1 MQLLLCWHC
10 QLSSRLLLLCLA
22 VDAAAGLLCMQLP
35 QSCQLLQ
42 QADVLLLPLLQCC
55 LVALLLLLQ
64 LPGCCLLNHASY
76 GDSTWQCS
84 SLEGITQQVQQANH
98 MSSGTSRIHAVQ
110 VGQES
115 RFETYQAG
123 SILGLCSGHC
133 T

>member
-22 VDAAAGLLCMQLP
+22 VDAAAGLFRMQLP

-42 QADVLLLPLLQCC
+42 QAYVLLLPLLQCC

-76 GDSTWQCS
+76 GDSTGQCS
-84 SLEGITQQVQQANH
+84 SLEGNIQQAQQAEY
-98 MSSGTSRIHAVQ
+98 MSHLACTLAVQ
-110 VGQES
+110 VAQDS
-115 RFETYQAG
+115 RLQVTSVQR
-123 SILGLCSGHC
+123 ILR
-133 T
+133 